1 MSKPTSTEIVFVV
14 EEDPEK
20 CLFGD
25 RSMTG
30 SSVAIGLVLSFS
42 SSG

>member
-14 EEDPEK
+14 EDDPEEW
-20 CLFGD
+20 LFGA
-25 RSMTG
+25 RSTTG
-30 SSVAIGLVLSFS
+30 CSVAIGLVLSFS